1 MTYSYQGS
9 ELDLFQHAVNWKRYY
24 ARRLQP
30 HIKGD
35 VLEVGAGIGATSRFL
50 CTSEPRSWT
59 CLEPDP
65 TLAGRLATVLENEP
79 LPVPATVLRGTLAD
93 LPPES
98 RFDTILYIDVLEH
111 IEDDGAELRQSA
123 GRLRPGGRIIVLA
136 PAHGW
141 LFSRF
146 DQSIGHYR
154 RYSAAMLARATPPQ
168 LQLTTAFYMD
178 SVGMLASLANRLL
191 LREAYP
197 TLAQIRFWDSTL
209 VRLSRLLDPCAGFRI
224 GKTVIGIFVANATS
238 PS

>member
-30 HIKGD
+30 FITGD

-50 CTSEPRSWT
+50 CNGSLRSWT
-59 CLEPDP
+59 CLEPD
-65 TLAGRLATVLENEP
+65 AALATRLTAGLESAP
-79 LPVPATVLRGTLAD
+79 LPVPASVVRGTLAD
-93 LPPES
+93 LPAER

-111 IEDDGAELRQSA
+111 IEDDRDELRHSA
-123 GRLRPGGRIIVLA
+123 GRLRPGGRIVVLA

-146 DQSIGHYR
+146 DRAIGHHR
-154 RYSAAMLARATPPQ
+154 RYSAAMLARITPAP
-168 LQLTTAFYMD
+168 LQLTTAFYLD
-178 SVGMLASLANRLL
+178 AVGMLASLANRLL

-197 TLAQIRFWDSTL
+197 TLSQIRFWDSTL
-209 VRLSRLLDPCAGFRI
+209 VRLSRLVDPCTRHRV
-224 GKTVIGIFVANATS
+224 GKTVIGIFAGPS
-238 PS
+238 PGLI